1 MYEQLNTIDD
11 MVDKIDELVIDMGLP
26 AHVTRSVCNHLYAFY
41 SDLEAAVVY
50 MEGPRDEQA
59 AIEQEKN
66 GE

>member
-11 MVDKIDELVIDMGLP
+11 MVDKIDDLVLDMDLP
-26 AHVTRSVCNHLYAFY
+26 LHVTRSVCSHLYAFY
-41 SDLEAAVVY
+41 SDLEGAVVAQ
-50 MEGPRDEQA
+50 EKRDEQA